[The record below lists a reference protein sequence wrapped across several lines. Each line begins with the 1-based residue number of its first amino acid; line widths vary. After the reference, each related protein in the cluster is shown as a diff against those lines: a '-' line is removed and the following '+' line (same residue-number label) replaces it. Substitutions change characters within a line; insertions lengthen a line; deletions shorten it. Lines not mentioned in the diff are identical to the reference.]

1 MDSLFN
7 PTLPAPFVT
16 YFSVYFLGLLLPVGG
31 VVFFL
36 RVALRMRQASEDLTP
51 ISDDKLR
58 RRSLGDDALIH
69 GKVTRIF
76 SPEATEAMRVVVTEQ
91 IAPFDD
97 LGHVHW
103 REIDRETVAVPF
115 EVTLAGYGPMR
126 VDPGGGATLAGGH
139 ESVEMVGEE
148 RPRGRLREGDTR
160 RRRAILSLGDE
171 VWISGELAQG
181 ADASRGLRGAI
192 DTLVLA
198 ASKKKPV
205 EISLS
210 PFDRALRAREAAARR
225 WARRIG
231 IFGVIL
237 FVALHLPYVAIVV
250 TGDAVKGV
258 VVKDL
263 GKKLVVRVPGID
275 RPLTIDAKINKP
287 FLDPSADRRGM
298 KAPLI
303 VTRYWLSNTQA
314 GDTPGESFFVF
325 FLSFALWAIFI
336 LVISLS
342 WFRRTSSD
350 LSYFLVEG
358 QSWNASS

>member
-1 MDSLFN
+1 MDFLFN

-16 YFSVYFLGLLLPVGG
+16 YLSVYFLGLLLPVGG

-36 RVALRMRQASEDLTP
+36 RATLRMRQASEDLTP

-76 SPEATEAMRVVVTEQ
+76 SSEATEAMRVVVTEQ

-115 EVTLAGYGPMR
+115 EVTLAGYGPLR

-139 ESVEMVGEE
+139 ESVEMEGEG
-148 RPRGRLREGDTR
+148 RPSGRLRKGDIR
-160 RRRAILSLGDE
+160 RRRAILSLSDE
-171 VWISGELAQG
+171 VWVSGELVRG
-181 ADASRGLRGAI
+181 PDASRGLRGAI
-192 DTLVLA
+192 NALTLA

-205 EISLS
+205 EISLF
-210 PFDRALRAREAAARR
+210 PFDKALRAREDEARR

-231 IFGVIL
+231 ILGIIL
-237 FVALHLPYVAIVV
+237 FVALHIPYVAIVV

-275 RPLTIDAKINKP
+275 TLLTIDAKINKP
-287 FLDPSADRRGM
+287 FLDSSPDRRDL

-325 FLSFALWAIFI
+325 FVSFALWAIFI
-336 LVISLS
+336 VVISLS
-342 WFRRTSSD
+342 WYRRTSSD
-350 LSYFLVEG
+350 VSYFLVED
-358 QSWNASS
+358 QPWNASS